1 MAEALLV
8 REGHRR
14 SGLGR
19 NLGGPRGEN
28 PLISSQLCGKQTT
41 APYLTPPL
49 TKWER
54 SEQPLS
60 LMFFVLGVRL
70 EVESACVLAGGCLA
84 CCSPTSLLALP
95 PCPCLSSLFFAP
107 PPPFLFNILC

>member
-60 LMFFVLGVRL
+60 LMFF
-70 EVESACVLAGGCLA
+70 CVGCKAGGRERLCPGWGLPCL
-84 CCSPTSLLALP
+84 LLADLTPSPPALP
-95 PCPCLSSLFFAP
+95 MLVFIVVCP

>member
-70 EVESACVLAGGCLA
+70 EVESACVLAGGCLDRK
-84 CCSPTSLLALP
+84 SVV
-95 PCPCLSSLFFAP
+95 
-107 PPPFLFNILC
+107 